1 MTTPQDESNPAHSLR
16 REAGA
21 DALVGDFLR
30 GVPSIGLPAKLHAV
44 AVHPGASARVQT
56 RLDATTTL
64 AKITKPR
71 RGKSL
76 NFTGAVHA
84 AIVPVAVRSPS
95 TRS

>member
-56 RLDATTTL
+56 RLDEKVST
-64 AKITKPR
+64 
-71 RGKSL
+71 SL
-76 NFTGAVHA
+76 
-84 AIVPVAVRSPS
+84 VRCMPPS
-95 TRS
+95 CLSL